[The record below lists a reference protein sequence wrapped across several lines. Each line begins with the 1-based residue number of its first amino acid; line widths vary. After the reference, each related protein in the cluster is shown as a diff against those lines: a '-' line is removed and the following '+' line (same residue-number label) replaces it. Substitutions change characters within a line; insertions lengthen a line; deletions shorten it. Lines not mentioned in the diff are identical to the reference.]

1 LHHTPSERE
10 PRVACKLSPVSRRA
24 FLGLVAGSAA
34 GLSGCCGPLVRAF
47 GSAVGG
53 KPVPQTAPDA
63 PPRPAPRVESEPPAP
78 KAATPPKPAPT
89 KAAPAKKPAPG
100 YTEYNDYSEYV
111 EYTGYD
117 EYYDYVDVPDPQY
130 GDADSSYI
138 EYYDYTDQY
147 GDGEVGYGDTGY
159 LDVGYDDA
167 WKGEGYPDGG

>member
-1 LHHTPSERE
+1 MHHTPSERE

-53 KPVPQTAPDA
+53 KPVPQTAYA
-63 PPRPAPRVESEPPAP
+63 RALLLAPRVESEPPAP